1 MKIHFLGA
9 NRQVTGSRYCLET
22 RDSLV
27 MVDCGMFQ
35 ERPFEPRNWH
45 NHVIPP
51 EEIDALVLTHAHI
64 DHCGLVPRL
73 VRHGYRAPIYCTA
86 PTTELVDI
94 MLRDAAHIQ
103 SEDVEYKIK
112 RHRREGRADRDQ
124 PQPLFDD
131 RDVDRTL
138 PLLEAVPYDQRF
150 QVTPDIAV
158 TFREAGHI
166 LGSAMLDFDISEEG
180 RSRRV
185 IFSGDIG
192 QWDKPILQDPTL
204 FETSADYIVME
215 STYGDREHEQAG
227 DILTQLERVIRS
239 TISAGGNVVIPT
251 FAVERAQELL
261 YFISQLVHDN
271 RIPEVPIYLDSPMA
285 VDVTEIFQR
294 HRDRYD
300 AEVWTRIT
308 QGIHPLKF
316 PGLTLASTTNDSKA
330 INADTR
336 PSIIMST
343 SGMCTAGRIK
353 HHLRRNLPRPESTIL
368 FVGYQG
374 NGTLGRQILDGKK
387 DVRIHGQMWPVRAK
401 VSQIYGFSGHADR
414 RGLLRWAGAFTKPP
428 QRAFLTH
435 GDAASAESLATA
447 LRNQYHWD
455 VLIPDYQST
464 SDLR

>member
-1 MKIHFLGA
+1 
-9 NRQVTGSRYCLET
+9 
-22 RDSLV
+22 

-45 NHVIPP
+45 NHVFPP

-64 DHCGLVPRL
+64 DHCGLLPRL
-73 VRHGYRAPIYCTA
+73 VRHGFRSPIYCTA
-86 PTTELVDI
+86 PTTELVDV

-103 SEDVEYKIK
+103 KEDVEYKIK
-112 RHRREGRADRDQ
+112 RHRREGRPDREQ

-138 PLLEAVPYDQRF
+138 PLLESVAYDQRF
-150 QVTPDIAV
+150 QVTPDVAV
-158 TFREAGHI
+158 RFREAGHI
-166 LGSAMLDFDISEEG
+166 LGSAMLDFEVTEEG
-180 RSRRV
+180 RTRRI

-204 FETSADYIVME
+204 FETAADYVVME
-215 STYGDREHEQAG
+215 STYGNREHEQAG
-227 DILTQLERVIRS
+227 DILTQLERVIQS
-239 TISAGGNVVIPT
+239 TIRAGGNVVVPT

-271 RIPEVPIYLDSPMA
+271 RIPQVPIYLDSPMA

-300 AEVWTRIT
+300 ADVWSRIT
-308 QGIHPLKF
+308 KGIHPLKF
-316 PGLTLASTTNDSKA
+316 PGLTLSSTTNDSKA

-401 VSQIYGFSGHADR
+401 IDQIYGFSGHADR
-414 RGLLRWAGAFTKPP
+414 RGLLRWAGAFTQPP
-428 QRAFLTH
+428 RRAFLTH
-435 GDAASAESLATA
+435 GDAESAESLATA
-447 LRNQYHWD
+447 LRNQFHWD
-455 VLIPDYQST
+455 VLIPDYQSA